1 MPKGKKMYKYQIV
14 SEQRQ
19 PYGHMLY
26 LIRYKADNG
35 AKSERWIGQNVL
47 KRYYEQERL
56 TGTLSDHVKS
66 VVTAELKKSQ
76 GRTRGKHKLE
86 PRVEIDGPVY
96 SAPKT
101 EPVSNWTKMKEEQ
114 VAPKWNLKDFEIEQ
128 EKPKINIK
136 SYCYSDPNGRWHV
149 IMCDGVEDEDTY
161 PDQKWAQ
168 EMADMYNKE
177 VEENTQ

>member
-47 KRYYEQERL
+47 RRYYEQERL

-86 PRVEIDGPVY
+86 PRVEIDGPIY

-128 EKPKINIK
+128 APVAT
-136 SYCYSDPNGRWHV
+136 GRAY
-149 IMCDGVEDEDTY
+149 IITRADGRCCVVLPDGSLDDEWTPLMHAEIYRDSL
-161 PDQKWAQ
+161 
-168 EMADMYNKE
+168 NKE
-177 VEENTQ
+177 VDENKS